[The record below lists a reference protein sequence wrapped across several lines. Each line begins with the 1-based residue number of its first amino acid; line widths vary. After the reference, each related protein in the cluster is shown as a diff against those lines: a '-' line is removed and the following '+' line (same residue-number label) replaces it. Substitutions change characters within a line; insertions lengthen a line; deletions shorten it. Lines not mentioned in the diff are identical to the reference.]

1 MDPDGFENRNR
12 RGDVAIARTSW
23 LPVSLVALSVTSHFR
38 EEIQQFVAFCP
49 QGATSGDG
57 KMSTPAKEGI
67 INSSPGGR
75 SVNC

>member
-1 MDPDGFENRNR
+1 M
-12 RGDVAIARTSW
+12 AIARTSW
-23 LPVSLVALSVTSHFR
+23 LPVPLVALSVTSHSR
-38 EEIQQFVAFCP
+38 EEIQQFVAFCL

-57 KMSTPAKEGI
+57 KMSTPVKGGI